1 VKSYF
6 REVEGF
12 TDEDFEKI
20 MSQVNI
26 WISNSQDNKEK
37 ILRDALTSA
46 IRDRKSANDIIDGV
60 INQIVKN

>member
-26 WISNSQDNKEK
+26 WISNSQDNKESK
-37 ILRDALTSA
+37 
-46 IRDRKSANDIIDGV
+46 
-60 INQIVKN
+60 